1 MHNLSTE
8 NAIKNVTKALE
19 SPMIGLSKAL
29 NMKATDLAILEAI

>member
-19 SPMIGLSKAL
+19 SPMIGLSKTL
-29 NMKATDLAILEAI
+29 NMKAIDLAVVAAI